1 MLVLENI
8 SFSKSNKQIVR
19 NASFNV
25 SRNEIVCLLGPS
37 GCGKTSLLRLI
48 AGLEDPD
55 GGLIKIDSVTVSSS
69 ERTLSPHRREI
80 GFLFQ
85 DFALFPHLTVAEN
98 ISFGLGGKTKR
109 EKKTCVGS
117 LLEQI
122 QMSDQAGKYP
132 HQLSGGEQQRVALA
146 RARAPEPKL
155 LLLDEPFSGLDS
167 GLRKKLREETRE
179 VLRAAGASA
188 IIVTHDPEEAMALAD
203 RIILMKDGKIIQ
215 NGTPSEIYHHPANS
229 FVAQFLHDI
238 NSIKGQV
245 VGGRIK
251 TRLGE
256 FEGSKF
262 ADGSEVEVL
271 VRPESIKI
279 HPSSKSQYPVHIC
292 DVRDTGNSC
301 LYRLGIGNPQK
312 PHSHINVRHRGSRS
326 FVTGEAISV
335 EIDQKE
341 VLVFEK

>member
-1 MLVLENI
+1 MLVVENI
-8 SFSKSNKQIVR
+8 SLSKGDRQIVHSA
-19 NASFNV
+19 NFNV
-25 SRNEIVCLLGPS
+25 SGNEIVCLLGPS
-37 GCGKTSLLRLI
+37 GCGKTTLLRLI
-48 AGLEDPD
+48 SGLEDPD
-55 GGLIKIDSVTVSSS
+55 RGLINIDGVTVSSS
-69 ERTLSPHRREI
+69 ERTLSPHKREV

-98 ISFGLGGKTKR
+98 ISFGLRGKTKR
-109 EKKTCVGS
+109 EIGVCVKS

-122 QMSDQAGKYP
+122 QMSDQADKYP

-179 VLRAAGASA
+179 VLRAAGTSA

-245 VGGRIK
+245 VDGRIK
-251 TRLGE
+251 TGVGE
-256 FEGSKF
+256 FEGSRF

-279 HPSSKSQYPVHIC
+279 HPSKKSQYSLHVC
-292 DVRDTGNSC
+292 DVRDTGNSH
-301 LYRLGIGNPQK
+301 LYRLGIGNSEK
-312 PHSHINVRHRGSRS
+312 PHSHINVRHRGLGS
-326 FVTGEAISV
+326 FNAGDVISV